1 MNQLTIFDYISSFLN
16 PGDILEPSMLGEP
29 LRFRDLVTMAGEFV
43 AVKQN
48 DTSYRIVQLLK
59 SFLPNKDKRS
69 VLYDKGKHTCVCIEE
84 TGYDGC
90 MYRIKKEMVQMVHV
104 SFDLVDSFYLRVQEQ
119 RIEGVV
125 KEDQVT
131 KRICVSTSILSALRG
146 IPQAAEVLGWMEKLG
161 LPKVIHAYYLT
172 GEVYYPTEEQVP
184 DRSWTYEHW
193 MLELPKAVVRKDYL
207 ITKCET
213 LNHTD
218 INGNLHEIILNA
230 KLEPIKFQDNIDN
243 LCRLFHLERGKY
255 PENISFRT
263 MIANL
268 GEELFEVVKSWR
280 IENEQISI

>member
-16 PGDILEPSMLGEP
+16 PGDILEPSILGEP
-29 LRFRDLVTMAGEFV
+29 LRFCDLVTMAGEFV

-48 DTSYRIVQLLK
+48 DTTYRIVQLLK
-59 SFLPNKDKRS
+59 SFLPNKGKRS
-69 VLYDKGKHTCVCIEE
+69 ILYDKGNHTCVCVEE

-104 SFDLVDSFYLRVQEQ
+104 SFDLVDSFYPRVPEQ
-119 RIEGVV
+119 RIEGTIE
-125 KEDQVT
+125 EDQIT

-146 IPQAAEVLGWMEKLG
+146 IPQAAEVLDWMEKLG

-193 MLELPKAVVRKDYL
+193 LLDPPKAVIRKDYL
-207 ITKCET
+207 ITKCDT
-213 LNHTD
+213 LKHTD
-218 INGNLHEIILNA
+218 INGNSHEIILNA

-243 LCRLFHLERGKY
+243 LCSLFHLDRGKY

-263 MIANL
+263 MITNC
-268 GEELFEVVKSWR
+268 GEDLLR
-280 IENEQISI
+280 IAKKGRTEYD